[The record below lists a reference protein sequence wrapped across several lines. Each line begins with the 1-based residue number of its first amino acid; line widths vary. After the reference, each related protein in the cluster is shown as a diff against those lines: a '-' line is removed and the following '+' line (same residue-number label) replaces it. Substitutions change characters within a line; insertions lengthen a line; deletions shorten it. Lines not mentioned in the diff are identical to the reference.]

1 MKILLAYDG
10 FEHSRHALEETAKLT
25 AEGKG
30 EITVLSVVPPDARGS
45 KSGGHVMLRPHA
57 HEDVARAHAY
67 LRELGLPSEMKLE
80 AGDPAEKI
88 VAEATTGGYDVVVVG
103 SAWTRGVGPTV
114 SRQRQ
119 HRGRRPRPL
128 PSPRRRRGHHGADR
142 ADPAVKPLEAAATR
156 EAASA
161 LRRDGRDGRRPG
173 GHEERRHDRPR
184 LPRPQHSASAI
195 LGSVSQGVLRHAS
208 RPVLVGQ
215 GRQGDRRRLSSRED
229 RARAGHRR
237 PSPVSATDSCPTS
250 WLAPFARNR
259 QTRCLPDRHGPCPS
273 LRRS

>member
-88 VAEATTGGYDVVVVG
+88 VAEATMGGYDVVVVG
-103 SAWTRGVGPTV
+103 S
-114 SRQRQ
+114 
-119 HRGRRPRPL
+119 
-128 PSPRRRRGHHGADR
+128 RGHGA
-142 ADPAVKPLEAAATR
+142 L
-156 EAASA
+156 
-161 LRRDGRDGRRPG
+161 GR
-173 GHEERRHDRPR
+173 
-184 LPRPQHSASAI
+184 LF
-195 LGSVSQGVLRHAS
+195 LGSVSTEVVARAPC
-208 RPVLVGQ
+208 PVLV
-215 GRQGDRRRLSSRED
+215 
-229 RARAGHRR
+229 AGADITERIE
-237 PSPVSATDSCPTS
+237 PTQRS
-250 WLAPFARNR
+250 NR
-259 QTRCLPDRHGPCPS
+259 
-273 LRRS
+273 